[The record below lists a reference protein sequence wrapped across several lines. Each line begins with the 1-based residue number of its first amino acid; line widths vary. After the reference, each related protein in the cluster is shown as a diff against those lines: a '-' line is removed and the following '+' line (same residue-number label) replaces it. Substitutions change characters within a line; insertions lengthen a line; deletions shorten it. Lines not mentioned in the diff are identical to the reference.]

1 MNARLSDTHPVQSTI
16 TDLSVGTFVLESMV
30 YYIGGLIDE
39 ELYLL
44 NDVENAIIQRYANK
58 VLRQAITTVSDVAGP
73 PHNSTPSSVKIPNR
87 TNFQVLWQ
95 PKLTSPTRR

>member
-1 MNARLSDTHPVQSTI
+1 
-16 TDLSVGTFVLESMV
+16 MV

-58 VLRQAITTVSDVAGP
+58 VLRQAITTVSDVAGAES
-73 PHNSTPSSVKIPNR
+73 HRSTRLPSK
-87 TNFQVLWQ
+87 TKFQALWQ
-95 PKLTSPTRR
+95 PKRNSPMRR